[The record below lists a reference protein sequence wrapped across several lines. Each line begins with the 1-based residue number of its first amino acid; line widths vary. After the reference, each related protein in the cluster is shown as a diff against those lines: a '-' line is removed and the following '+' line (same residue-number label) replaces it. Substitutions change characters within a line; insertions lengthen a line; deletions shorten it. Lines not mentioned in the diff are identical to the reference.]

1 MHISISGQHLDVTD
15 AIRAYV
21 ESKFDRLTR
30 HSDSITRI
38 EVVLRVEKNRQ
49 IAEGTIHV
57 AGADFHGIS
66 ENDDLYASIDLMID
80 KLDRQVLKHKEK
92 TVARKQGAF

>member
-1 MHISISGQHLDVTD
+1 MHISISGQHLEITD
-15 AIRAYV
+15 AIRDYV

-30 HSDSITRI
+30 HSDTITRI

-49 IAEGTIHV
+49 IAEGSIHV
-57 AGADFHGIS
+57 AGADLHALS
-66 ENDDLYASIDLMID
+66 ENDDMYASIDLMID

-92 TVARKQGAF
+92 NVARKQGAA